1 MPFEDTERIIAVD
14 ADKVS
19 ELFPALLAQ
28 FGEDLPDHGQA
39 IRTIGGH
46 WDDTEKTRKRA
57 AKFPTTIT
65 GTALT
70 DGRLAFIAL
79 WQADLAA
86 AYDAGHLP
94 DAEQLTPEQF
104 QALIPPPTEDL

>member
-1 MPFEDTERIIAVD
+1 MPFEDTERIIAV
-14 ADKVS
+14 AEENVS
-19 ELFPALLAQ
+19 TLFPALLEQ

-46 WDDTEKTRKRA
+46 WDDSEKTRKRA

-65 GTALT
+65 GNALT
-70 DGRLAFIAL
+70 DGRIAFIAL
-79 WQADLAA
+79 WQSDLAA
-86 AYDAGHLP
+86 AYDAGQLP

-104 QALIPPPTEDL
+104 QSLIPAAPDGL